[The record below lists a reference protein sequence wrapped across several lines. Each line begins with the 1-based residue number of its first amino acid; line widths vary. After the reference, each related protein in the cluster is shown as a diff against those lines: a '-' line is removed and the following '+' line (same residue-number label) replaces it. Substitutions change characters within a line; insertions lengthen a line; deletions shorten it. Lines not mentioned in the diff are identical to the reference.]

1 MAVGFPI
8 DINILLRKL
17 LLLGLVLTRNR
28 GFVMKIIAVG
38 FPIDINILLQKL
50 LLLGPVL
57 GIEVLLRKLLL
68 LGSIL
73 RIELLLRKLL
83 LLQPAGGVRLVPRLG
98 SAMSFCSEVWSSAEL
113 NKKKITF

>member
-1 MAVGFPI
+1 
-8 DINILLRKL
+8 
-17 LLLGLVLTRNR
+17 
-28 GFVMKIIAVG
+28 MKIIAVG

-83 LLQPAGGVRLVPRLG
+83 LLQLAGGVRRVPRLAAAAG
-98 SAMSFCSEVWSSAEL
+98 RRSARLAL
-113 NKKKITF
+113 T